1 MVQPFFWVFAL
12 VRAHVHYLVV
22 DVNWG
27 LSLTLMAARPLGGRV
42 MFRLERLGFPVLRI
56 RRVFGLLHVI
66 TVTTL
71 LPRMHDSA
79 HGFLV

>member
-1 MVQPFFWVFAL
+1 
-12 VRAHVHYLVV
+12 
-22 DVNWG
+22 
-27 LSLTLMAARPLGGRV
+27 MAARPLGGRV
-42 MFRLERLGFPVLRI
+42 MLRLERLGFPVLRI